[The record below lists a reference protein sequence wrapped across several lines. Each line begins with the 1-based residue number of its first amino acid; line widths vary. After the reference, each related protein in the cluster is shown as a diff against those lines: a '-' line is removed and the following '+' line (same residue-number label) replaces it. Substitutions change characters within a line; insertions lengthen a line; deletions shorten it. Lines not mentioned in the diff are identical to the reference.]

1 MPQDGERA
9 RALALRWPGISKGNV
24 QVAKRNW
31 RNPEALVGC
40 SDASGP
46 EETLGR
52 KVSYYV
58 LPPDRHLEAG
68 RCLLSGPLASA

>member
-1 MPQDGERA
+1 MSQDGERERPLGFAVA
-9 RALALRWPGISKGNV
+9 RYKQGKCPSCGKKLG
-24 QVAKRNW
+24 
-31 RNPEALVGC
+31 NPEALVGC